1 MMSPPPLTGAN
12 YFDPPRHAYSGSVS
26 LSSARPSSIDYPN
39 LIRPPPVA
47 ATPVMERV
55 DSRPRIPQPPKP
67 PKFKPD
73 YQVVYWRDDQL
84 GMSGLRNMGNTCYMN
99 SVLQCLSA
107 TVPFTRFFTDGRWQ
121 NEVNMLN
128 ALGTKGELAGA
139 FYHLLRD
146 MWQGDL
152 PYITPHGFRV
162 CSIASLHLEITTKNI
177 N

>member
-1 MMSPPPLTGAN
+1 
-12 YFDPPRHAYSGSVS
+12 
-26 LSSARPSSIDYPN
+26 
-39 LIRPPPVA
+39 
-47 ATPVMERV
+47 
-55 DSRPRIPQPPKP
+55 
-67 PKFKPD
+67 
-73 YQVVYWRDDQL
+73 
-84 GMSGLRNMGNTCYMN
+84 MN

-152 PYITPHGFRV
+152 PYLTPHGFRV
-162 CSIASLHLEITTKNI
+162 RSFTFSGLEITTDEI
-177 N
+177 DW